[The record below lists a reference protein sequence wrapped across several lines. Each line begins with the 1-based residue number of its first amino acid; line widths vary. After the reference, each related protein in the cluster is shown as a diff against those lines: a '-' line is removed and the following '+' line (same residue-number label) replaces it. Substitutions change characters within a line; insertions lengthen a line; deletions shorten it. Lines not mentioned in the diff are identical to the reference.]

1 MKGSTGYNKKAAA
14 HKAHNAHKQ
23 KLQGTVKKSA
33 SAPKASTGNKK
44 IGGILGSYG
53 KAMAGKLNKKA
64 ALTHSKG
71 APKMKQAVPSLPKGK
86 AMAGMLDKKP
96 VLTPPK
102 GASKLKQAVTTPKFG
117 KPAMPKPKVG
127 KPAMG
132 KSKKMGKPSMGK
144 SKKMGKPKMG
154 KPSLSI
160 PAAIPKPS
168 MGKASNMGMSKKLKM
183 GKQKKM
189 Y

>member
-53 KAMAGKLNKKA
+53 KAMAGKSNKKA
-64 ALTHSKG
+64 ALTHAKPKPNVGKPSMG
-71 APKMKQAVPSLPKGK
+71 SPKMKK
-86 AMAGMLDKKP
+86 
-96 VLTPPK
+96 
-102 GASKLKQAVTTPKFG
+102 AVTTPKIG
-117 KPAMPKPKVG
+117 KPTMPKPKVG

-132 KSKKMGKPSMGK
+132 KSKK
-144 SKKMGKPKMG
+144 
-154 KPSLSI
+154 
-160 PAAIPKPS
+160 